1 MKFISQFFITIKI
14 SVFIIRKSQILGNM
28 PPELKIDLETSAG
41 KYITVQWS
49 PAYNFPGLSSIKLCD
64 LNSILSYQA
73 RSMLCHS

>member
-1 MKFISQFFITIKI
+1 
-14 SVFIIRKSQILGNM
+14 M

-41 KYITVQWS
+41 KHITVQWS